1 MLTTVIISDTP
12 YSELRP
18 SKALCTEFAR
28 VMDEFGE
35 HFTCDLANI
44 ARGSW
49 GTDMG
54 MVILL

>member
-1 MLTTVIISDTP
+1 
-12 YSELRP
+12 
-18 SKALCTEFAR
+18 
-28 VMDEFGE
+28 MDEFGE